1 MTNKGYLL
9 KFTLICNC
17 GRGVKKMA
25 KSIIDGLFGKSPIS
39 PLQKHMTSVHSC
51 ISELKGFMIAI
62 HAKDWKE
69 AEKIKK
75 SIGRKEGEAD
85 ILKKELR
92 LSLPSTFMMPF
103 SRRDLL
109 DLLLIQDSIANTTKD
124 VSGLMINRKMTLPDE
139 ISADVIELIDVCIR
153 TSAAA
158 LKAVNELDEL
168 METAFGKRERKV
180 VGSIIAEVN
189 ELESQSDKIQ
199 HQIRTK
205 LFPLEK
211 DYPPVDVMFYYR
223 AVEWLGE
230 LADAAQKVGSRLEV
244 LLAK

>member
-1 MTNKGYLL
+1 MP
-9 KFTLICNC
+9 
-17 GRGVKKMA
+17 

-39 PLQKHMTSVHSC
+39 PLQQHMTSVHSC
-51 ISELKGFMIAI
+51 ISELKGFMVAI
-62 HAKDWKE
+62 HEKNWTE
-69 AEKIKK
+69 AEAIR
-75 SIGRKEGEAD
+75 STIGHKEGEAD
-85 ILKKELR
+85 ILKKKLR

-109 DLLLIQDSIANTTKD
+109 DLLLIQDSIANLTKD
-124 VSGLMINRKMTLPDE
+124 VSGLMINRKMTLPNE
-139 ISADVIELIDVCIR
+139 IFDDVIELTDVCIK

-168 METAFGKRERKV
+168 LETAFGNRERKV
-180 VGSIIAEVN
+180 VSSIIEDVN
-189 ELESQSDKIQ
+189 ELESESDKIQ
-199 HQIRTK
+199 HVIRAK
-205 LFPLEK
+205 LFPLEQGL
-211 DYPPVDVMFYYR
+211 PPVDVMFYYC

>member
-1 MTNKGYLL
+1 MP
-9 KFTLICNC
+9 
-17 GRGVKKMA
+17 

-39 PLQKHMTSVHSC
+39 PLQQHMTSVHSC
-51 ISELKGFMIAI
+51 ISELKGFMVAI
-62 HAKDWKE
+62 HEKNWTA
-69 AEKIKK
+69 AEKIKRT
-75 SIGRKEGEAD
+75 IGHKEGEAD
-85 ILKKELR
+85 ILKKKLR

-109 DLLLIQDSIANTTKD
+109 DLLLIQDSIANITKD
-124 VSGLMINRKMTLPDE
+124 VSGLMINRKMTLPNE
-139 ISADVIELIDVCIR
+139 IFDDVIELTDVCIK

-168 METAFGKRERKV
+168 LETAFGNRERKV
-180 VGSIIAEVN
+180 VSSIIEDVN
-189 ELESQSDKIQ
+189 ELESESDKIQ
-199 HQIRTK
+199 HIIRAK
-205 LFPLEK
+205 LFPLEQ
-211 DYPPVDVMFYYR
+211 DLPPVDVMFYYR

>member
-1 MTNKGYLL
+1 MQ
-9 KFTLICNC
+9 
-17 GRGVKKMA
+17 

-39 PLQKHMTSVHSC
+39 PLKQHMTSVHSC
-51 ISELKGFMIAI
+51 ISLLKSFMIAI
-62 HAKDWKE
+62 DKKE
-69 AEKIKK
+69 WEEAQAIRKE
-75 SIGRKEGEAD
+75 IGHKEGEAD
-85 ILKKELR
+85 VLKKKLR
-92 LSLPSTFMMPF
+92 AKLPSTFMMPF

-124 VSGLMINRKMTLPDE
+124 VAGLIINRKMTLPKA
-139 ISADVIELIDVCIR
+139 ISTDVIELTDVCIQ

-168 METAFGKRERKV
+168 METAFGNRERKV
-180 VGSIIAEVN
+180 VSSIIDDVN
-189 ELESQSDKIQ
+189 ELESKSDKIQ

-205 LFPLEK
+205 LFPIEK

-223 AVEWLGE
+223 AIEWLGE
-230 LADAAQKVGSRLEV
+230 LADSAQKVGSRLEV

>member
-1 MTNKGYLL
+1 MP
-9 KFTLICNC
+9 
-17 GRGVKKMA
+17 

-39 PLQKHMTSVHSC
+39 PLQQHMTSVHSC
-51 ISELKGFMIAI
+51 ISELKGFMVAI
-62 HAKDWKE
+62 HEKNWTE
-69 AEKIKK
+69 AEAIR
-75 SIGRKEGEAD
+75 STIGHKEGEAD
-85 ILKKELR
+85 ILKKKLR

-109 DLLLIQDSIANTTKD
+109 DLLLIQDSIANITKD
-124 VSGLMINRKMTLPDE
+124 VSGLMINRKMTLPNE
-139 ISADVIELIDVCIR
+139 IFDDVIELTDVCIK

-168 METAFGKRERKV
+168 LETAFGNRERKV
-180 VGSIIAEVN
+180 VSSIIEDVN
-189 ELESQSDKIQ
+189 ELESESDKIQ
-199 HQIRTK
+199 HVIRAK
-205 LFPLEK
+205 LFPLEQGL
-211 DYPPVDVMFYYR
+211 PPVDVMFYYR

>member
-1 MTNKGYLL
+1 MP
-9 KFTLICNC
+9 
-17 GRGVKKMA
+17 

-39 PLQKHMTSVHSC
+39 PLQQHMTSVHSC
-51 ISELKGFMIAI
+51 ISELKGFMVAI
-62 HAKDWKE
+62 HEKNWTK
-69 AEKIKK
+69 AEEIR
-75 SIGRKEGEAD
+75 STIGHKEGEAD
-85 ILKKELR
+85 ILKKKLR

-109 DLLLIQDSIANTTKD
+109 DLLLIQDSIANITKD
-124 VSGLMINRKMTLPDE
+124 VSGLMINRKMTLPNE
-139 ISADVIELIDVCIR
+139 ISDDVIELTDVCIR

-168 METAFGKRERKV
+168 LETAFGNRERKV
-180 VGSIIAEVN
+180 VSSIIEDVN
-189 ELESQSDKIQ
+189 ELESESDKIQ
-199 HQIRTK
+199 HVIRAK
-205 LFPLEK
+205 LFPLEQGL
-211 DYPPVDVMFYYR
+211 PSVDVMFYYR